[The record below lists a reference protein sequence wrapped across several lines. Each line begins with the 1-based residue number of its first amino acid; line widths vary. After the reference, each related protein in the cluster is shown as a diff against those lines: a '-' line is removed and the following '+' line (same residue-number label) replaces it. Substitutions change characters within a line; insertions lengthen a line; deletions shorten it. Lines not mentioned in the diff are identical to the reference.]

1 MVKEVQ
7 FEVSDALQVDMKL
20 ASFNDGG
27 EKRQQLNSSKT
38 QPNSAGYENEA
49 YDVHLTEADVN
60 DKRTATGDDD
70 VDDANEIIGVLETP
84 PIGTSILLA
93 FQVLFVNSISLH
105 SNATVQLYFLVH
117 VLEFNHGFPKWCNL
131 PRAVRPERLKQTSY
145 IV

>member
-1 MVKEVQ
+1 MTKEVQ
-7 FEVSDALQVDMKL
+7 FEVPDALKADMKL

-27 EKRQQLNSSKT
+27 EKRQLNSSKT
-38 QPNSAGYENEA
+38 QTNSAGYENEA

-93 FQVLFVNSISLH
+93 FQVLFVHSINLH
-105 SNATVQLYFLVH
+105 ASATLY
-117 VLEFNHGFPKWCNL
+117 
-131 PRAVRPERLKQTSY
+131 S
-145 IV
+145 

>member
-1 MVKEVQ
+1 MAKEVQ
-7 FEVSDALQVDMKL
+7 FEVPDALKTDMKL

-38 QPNSAGYENEA
+38 QTNSAGYENEA

-93 FQVLFVNSISLH
+93 FQVESTVCQQHLH
-105 SNATVQLYFLVH
+105 SSATLY
-117 VLEFNHGFPKWCNL
+117 
-131 PRAVRPERLKQTSY
+131 S
-145 IV
+145 